1 VLIAAV
7 TDEEYESLGTRALV
21 DAGVRADAA
30 VVTEPTRLA
39 INPAHR
45 GFVWHELAFTG
56 RAAHGSRWDIGVDA
70 IRHAGLV
77 LAELD
82 RLDREVLPLRSH
94 PLLGR
99 PSLHASTIRGGTG
112 WSTYPDH
119 CLLSVERRTIPGES
133 AADVRQE
140 LEEVVARVRR
150 IAPTLDVAITGAAS
164 QGPSDVSPGAPIV
177 RALST
182 ALEAAGQPVVV
193 EGMSAWTDCAILNA
207 AGIPAVCFGPGDITL
222 AHAAE
227 EWVPVRDIEVATD
240 VLARLAEAFCG
251 PEAE

>member
-1 VLIAAV
+1 
-7 TDEEYESLGTRALV
+7 
-21 DAGVRADAA
+21 
-30 VVTEPTRLA
+30 
-39 INPAHR
+39 
-45 GFVWHELAFTG
+45 
-56 RAAHGSRWDIGVDA
+56 
-70 IRHAGLV
+70 
-77 LAELD
+77 
-82 RLDREVLPLRSH
+82 
-94 PLLGR
+94 
-99 PSLHASTIRGGTG
+99 
-112 WSTYPDH
+112 
-119 CLLSVERRTIPGES
+119 VERRTIPGES

-150 IAPTLDVAITGAAS
+150 IAPTLDVAISGAAS

-251 PEAE
+251 PEAA